1 MDFRFSDRK
10 TEYDNRWQLSDL
22 GEGIVQLDK
31 YEGEVYEEGT
41 PINAE
46 TLNLVIDEIFCAIND
61 GLTEEEVIKLV
72 SDKIKDGT
80 IGLLTIEDNSVT
92 TSKIQDN
99 AVTSSKI
106 QGEYEN
112 YVESIENNKTI
123 DITTGELID
132 NEGSYVTN
140 LIKIKDENGVIHS
153 SLYVNKWK
161 EDLLWVGY
169 DSDGTTVVDSGNG
182 DVGIT
187 DLCYKVDFDNIYYV
201 RFVGYS
207 DICRNDLFVV
217 SDEEYKYLKWL
228 RLTEENYLEQIGM
241 ENIKDCVA
249 RIRETQVF
257 EVRIKDGVANLNA
270 LRGAL
275 AYINNIDKRICYSG
289 DADSINLNDQTTYA
303 IIYDISQKA
312 TRIVEYRSISY
323 KCVIFAYI
331 YYYNKNTVKVALLGN
346 DNSISVYNNDIRIFD
361 AQVEESIF
369 NNNANKA
376 SSVWSDWS
384 TVKVDKST
392 APVPFVFNSSI
403 YAKNGMFVA
412 RAGVTN
418 TWNSY
423 DNGKGGHIVQLFAK
437 DKSYRGT
444 LILDD
449 RIDSLPVIA
458 LQSWITTGKGHMAF
472 GWTHLGADS
481 CGFVDEV
488 NIGKETGIYVNP
500 KVSIFNTPT
509 IMKPQ
514 PLITNMPM
522 QYQVD
527 DNGDYVLDENG
538 GKIPMTGESIENK
551 NVLQVNENNDLCYH
565 RADTNKWYKINM
577 TEITE

>member
-1 MDFRFSDRK
+1 MSFRFSDRK
-10 TEYDNRWQLSDL
+10 VEYANRWKVNEL
-22 GEGIVQLDK
+22 GEDIVELDR

-41 PINAE
+41 PINSE
-46 TLNLVIDEIFCAIND
+46 TLNTVIDEVFNALSE
-61 GLTEEEVIKLV
+61 GLTKDEVIKLINEQIN
-72 SDKIKDGT
+72 DRI
-80 IGLLTIEDNSVT
+80 IEDNSVT

-99 AVTSSKI
+99 AVVPSKI

-112 YVESIENNKTI
+112 YVETIENDKTI

-132 NEGSYVTN
+132 NKGSYVTN
-140 LIKIKDENGVIHS
+140 FIKIKDENGDIHPN
-153 SLYVNKWK
+153 LYVNKWK

-169 DSDGTTVVDSGNG
+169 DNDRTTVINFGNG
-182 DVGIT
+182 DASVV
-187 DLCYKVDFDNIYYV
+187 DLCYKVNFENVYYV
-201 RFVGYS
+201 RFIGYS
-207 DICRNDLFVV
+207 DICRSDLFVV
-217 SDEEYKYLKWL
+217 SNQEYKYLKWL

-241 ENIKDCVA
+241 ENVRNCVA

-257 EVRIKDGVANLNA
+257 KVKIKDGIATLKA

-275 AYINNIDKRICYSG
+275 AYINNVDKRICYSG
-289 DADSINLNDQTTYA
+289 DTDSINLSDQTTYA
-303 IIYDISQKA
+303 IIYDVSQKA
-312 TRIVEYRSISY
+312 TKIVEYKSISY
-323 KCVIFAYI
+323 KCIIFAYI

-361 AQVEESIF
+361 AETEESIF
-369 NNNANKA
+369 NNYPNKA
-376 SSVWSDWS
+376 SAVWNDWS
-384 TVKVDKST
+384 TVKVDKLV

-412 RAGVTN
+412 KAGLTN

-423 DNGKGGHIVQLFAK
+423 DNGKGGHIVQLFAN

-449 RIDSLPVIA
+449 RIDSLPIIA
-458 LQSWITTGKGHMAF
+458 LQSWITTGKGHMSF

-488 NIGKETGIYVNP
+488 SIGKETGIYVNP

-522 QYQVD
+522 QYQMN

-538 GKIPMTGESIENK
+538 GKIPVIGESIENK